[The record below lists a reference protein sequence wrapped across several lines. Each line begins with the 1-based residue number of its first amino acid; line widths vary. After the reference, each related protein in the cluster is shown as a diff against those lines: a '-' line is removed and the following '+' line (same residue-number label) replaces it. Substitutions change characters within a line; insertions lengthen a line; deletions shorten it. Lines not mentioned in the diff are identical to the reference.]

1 MAVAN
6 TSLRVSELDF
16 GSIKE
21 NLKNFLRNQEEFQ
34 DFDFEGSGMSVLLD
48 ILAYNTHY
56 MGYYLNM
63 VANEMF
69 LDTAQLRNS
78 VLSHA
83 KAIGYVPNS
92 RQGALAQISVKVT
105 PSMVEDNVSN
115 ILTLDK
121 YTKFFGAD
129 IKGVNHNFVAINSNT
144 VSKIGGTF
152 TFSNVFVKQG
162 EVITQQYL
170 MDSTNTTRR
179 FKIPSA
185 NVDLSTVQITV
196 QESASNTYTT
206 EYIRAQDVTEVSSN
220 STVYFIEENEEQQ
233 YTFYFGDDFLGKKP
247 KNGNIIICTYL
258 DTMGSAANNISI
270 FTAKDQIGGLYR
282 DNVRITT
289 TTASYSGT
297 EKESIEDIRFRSPV
311 AYTVQNRAV
320 TSSDYEVLLVKDY
333 NNIEAVSVWGGEDN
347 DPVIYGKVFISI
359 KPKGNYYLSNL
370 DKERIKNELIR
381 SRNVLT
387 VLPEIVDPEYVYLS
401 ARVTVN
407 YNSSLTNRTAAQIE
421 ALVKQAIYD
430 YKDREL
436 NNFESIFR
444 KSKLQYF
451 IENCEPSIT
460 GTDLKVYVQKR
471 LALVPN
477 ETRNYKFEFNMPL
490 KKGDYVDKLYSLP
503 QIVVKDI
510 EGVNR
515 DVFIEEVPNSF
526 NGVDYINI
534 INPGRNYLSRP
545 TITITGDGTGATA
558 TAEIVNG
565 KIDRIIMQTKG
576 SNYTRATV
584 TITGGDGREAT
595 AVAQLEA
602 KNGLLRS
609 YYFKDNGEKIIV
621 NPNTGTINYE
631 TGLVQL
637 NTLDALEVIAN
648 DFYNE
653 NVLTINTLSGK
664 ENIYPLRN
672 RILTFDEN
680 DVTSVQISMVAES

>member
-21 NLKNFLRNQEEFQ
+21 NLKDYLRNQAEFQ

-48 ILAYNTHY
+48 VLAYNTHY

-83 KAIGYVPNS
+83 KALGYVPNS
-92 RQGALAQISVKVT
+92 RQSAAAQISILVT
-105 PSMVEDNVSN
+105 PSMVEDGNTN

-129 IKGVNHNFVAINSNT
+129 INGINHNFVTINSNT
-144 VSKIGGTF
+144 VSKVGGTF
-152 TFSNVFVKQG
+152 NFSNVQIKQG
-162 EVITQQYL
+162 EVVTQQYL
-170 MDSTNTTRR
+170 VESTNTTRR

-185 NVDLSTVQITV
+185 NVDLSTVSITV

-206 EYIRAQDVTEVSSN
+206 EYTRAEDITEVRSN
-220 STVYFIEENEEQQ
+220 TAAYFIEEDEEQR
-233 YTFYFGDDFLGKKP
+233 YTFYFGDDYIGKKP
-247 KNGNIIICTYL
+247 KTGNIIICTYL
-258 DTMGSAANNISI
+258 DTVGTAANNITV
-270 FTAKDQIGGLYR
+270 FGVKDQIGGLYR

-289 TTASYSGT
+289 TLSSHSGT
-297 EKESIEDIRFRSPV
+297 EKETIEEIRFRSPL

-320 TSSDYEVLLVKDY
+320 VPSDYEILLTKDY

-347 DPVIYGKVFISI
+347 DPIVYGKVFISI

-370 DKERIKNELIR
+370 DKERIKTDLIK
-381 SRNVLT
+381 SRNVVT
-387 VLPEIVDPEYVYLS
+387 ISPEIVDPDYVYLS
-401 ARVTVN
+401 LRVSVN
-407 YNSSLTNRTAAQIE
+407 YNSSKTSRTAAQIE
-421 ALVKQAIYD
+421 ALVRQAISD

-436 NNFESIFR
+436 NRFDSTFR
-444 KSKLQYF
+444 KSKLQYY
-451 IENCEPSIT
+451 IENCEPSVT
-460 GTDLKVYVQKR
+460 GSDLKVYVQKR
-471 LALVPN
+471 SLLVPG
-477 ETRNYKFEFNMPL
+477 ETRNYSFEYKMQL
-490 KKGDYVDKLYSLP
+490 KKGDYVDKLYTLP
-503 QIVVKDI
+503 QVTVKDI
-510 EGVNR
+510 ENNNKNVY
-515 DVFIEEVPNSF
+515 FEEVPESF
-526 NGVDYINI
+526 NGVDYISI
-534 INPGRNYLSRP
+534 INPGRNYLTRP
-545 TITITGDGTGATA
+545 TVTITGDGTGATA
-558 TAEIVNG
+558 MAEIVNG
-565 KIDRIIMQTKG
+565 RVDRIVMLTKG

-595 AVAQLEA
+595 AVAQLQS
-602 KNGLLRS
+602 KNGILRS
-609 YYFKDNGEKIIV
+609 YYFKDNGEKVIV
-621 NPNTGTINYE
+621 NSNAGTINYE

-637 NTLDALEVIAN
+637 TTLNTSEVIAN

-653 NVLTINTLSGK
+653 NVLTINTLAGK

-672 RILTFDEN
+672 RILTIDEN
-680 DVTSVQISMVAES
+680 DVMAIQISMVAES

>member
-21 NLKNFLRNQEEFQ
+21 NLKNYLRNQAEFQ

-83 KAIGYVPNS
+83 KALGYVPTS
-92 RQGALAQISVKVT
+92 RQGAQAKISILVT
-105 PSMVEDNVSN
+105 PSNVEDDVTNV
-115 ILTLDK
+115 LTLDK

-129 IKGVNHNFVAINSNT
+129 INGINHNFVAVNSNT
-144 VSKIGGTF
+144 VSKVGGTF

-162 EVITQQYL
+162 EVVTQQYL
-170 MDSTNTTRR
+170 MESTNTSRR

-206 EYIRAQDVTEVSSN
+206 EYIRAEDITEVRSN
-220 STVYFIEENEEQQ
+220 SAVYFIEEDEEQK
-233 YTFYFGDDFLGKKP
+233 YTFYFGDDFVGQKP

-258 DTMGSAANNISI
+258 DTVGTAANNISV

-289 TTASYSGT
+289 TLASYSGT
-297 EKESIEDIRFRSPV
+297 EKESIEEIRFRSPI

-320 TSSDYEVLLVKDY
+320 IPTDYELLLIKDY

-347 DPVIYGKVFISI
+347 DPIVYGKVFISI

-370 DKERIKNELIR
+370 DKERIKTELIK
-381 SRNVLT
+381 SRNVVT
-387 VLPEIVDPEYVYLS
+387 ITPEIVDPDYVYLS
-401 ARVTVN
+401 IRVSVN
-407 YNSSLTNRTAAQIE
+407 YNSSKTNRTAPQIE
-421 ALVKQAIYD
+421 ALVRQAISD

-436 NNFESIFR
+436 NRFDSIFR
-444 KSKLQYF
+444 KSKLQYY

-460 GTDLKVYVQKR
+460 GSDLKVYVQKR
-471 LALVPN
+471 LTLVPN
-477 ETRNYKFEFNMPL
+477 ETRNYNFEFNMQL
-490 KKGDYVDKLYSLP
+490 KKGDYVDKLYSIP
-503 QIVVKDI
+503 QIIVKDL
-510 EGVNR
+510 ENADK
-515 DVFIEEVPNSF
+515 DVYFEEIPNSF

-534 INPGRNYLSRP
+534 INPGRNYLTRP
-545 TITITGDGTGATA
+545 TVTITGDGTGATA
-558 TAEIVNG
+558 MAEIVNG
-565 KIDRIIMQTKG
+565 KVDRIVMLTNG

-595 AVAQLEA
+595 AIVQLQA
-602 KNGLLRS
+602 NKGLLRS
-609 YYFKDNGEKIIV
+609 YYFKDNGEKVIV
-621 NPNTGTINYE
+621 NQNAGTVNYE

-637 NTLDALEVIAN
+637 TTLNALEVIAN

-672 RILTFDEN
+672 RILTLDEN
-680 DVTSVQISMVAES
+680 DVTAVQIFMVAES